1 MIEPTQQPEEDLAE
15 QFNRYLE
22 MLGFKSEENKKF
34 HAEALKMIGEG
45 EPKTVVMAYLYQRV
59 YLAQAFKEEDDKL
72 EAARAV
78 EIGVL
83 KPQAHATYREEQ
95 KRPSHMSVP
104 MQ

>member
-45 EPKTVVMAYLYQRV
+45 EPKTVVMAYLY
-59 YLAQAFKEEDDKL
+59 
-72 EAARAV
+72 
-78 EIGVL
+78 
-83 KPQAHATYREEQ
+83 
-95 KRPSHMSVP
+95 
-104 MQ
+104 